1 MNEFVIPEI
10 VALSGG
16 LAARHYPLD
25 RARVLQ
31 NSFSQL
37 LSRHLGGLQSGARF
51 ETGALLVTGPSGAG
65 KSKEIGDLL
74 GRFNAS
80 DTRLPSGEKASF
92 ARCVLSSK
100 GGWKDL
106 GKHTL
111 RALGY
116 PIHDKARRT
125 QTEIWNLVVDQAKRK
140 GCIGIHYDEAQHI
153 MRGRGEGELL
163 AILDAFKALMKSH
176 DWPLMLI
183 LSGVP
188 ELADYV
194 RQEPQLFRLTTRVR
208 FEDIDL
214 TERED
219 GSLGDYLTLNTI
231 LGSYGDK
238 ESIEVPDEL
247 RDIEFLHRLATA
259 AAFRWGLVFEIVLA
273 ALQVAI
279 DRGARELTRQDFDK
293 AWANKTGTAEIASPF
308 SSPNYRSIY
317 RRDRPFEEAYL
328 D

>member
-16 LAARHYPLD
+16 LAARHYPLG
-25 RARVLQ
+25 RARILQ

-37 LSRHLGGLQSGARF
+37 LSRHIGGLQSGARF

-92 ARCVLSSK
+92 ACCVLSSK

-140 GCIGIHYDEAQHI
+140 GCIGIHYDEAQHGI
-153 MRGRGEGELL
+153 AETQRVIDFAAHHGVAATYEMITPEQIGEACEKVVNKQ
-163 AILDAFKALMKSH
+163 ARYR
-176 DWPLMLI
+176 
-183 LSGVP
+183 
-188 ELADYV
+188 YV
-194 RQEPQLFRLTTRVR
+194 
-208 FEDIDL
+208 IDM
-214 TERED
+214 TQ
-219 GSLGDYLTLNTI
+219 
-231 LGSYGDK
+231 
-238 ESIEVPDEL
+238 
-247 RDIEFLHRLATA
+247 A
-259 AAFRWGLVFEIVLA
+259 
-273 ALQVAI
+273 
-279 DRGARELTRQDFDK
+279 
-293 AWANKTGTAEIASPF
+293 
-308 SSPNYRSIY
+308 
-317 RRDRPFEEAYL
+317 
-328 D
+328 

>member
-1 MNEFVIPEI
+1 MNEFIIPEV
-10 VALSGG
+10 VALSGD

-31 NSFSQL
+31 HSFSQL
-37 LSRHLGGLQSGARF
+37 LSRHLGGLQSRTRF
-51 ETGALLVTGPSGAG
+51 ETGALLVTGQSGAG

-92 ARCVLSSK
+92 ACCVLSSK

-116 PIHDKARRT
+116 PIDDKARRT

-153 MRGRGEGELL
+153 MRGRGQGELL
-163 AILDAFKALMKSH
+163 VILDAFKALMKSH

-188 ELADYV
+188 ELADYI

-208 FEDIDL
+208 FENIDL
-214 TERED
+214 AERDD

-231 LGSYGDK
+231 LGSYADK
-238 ESIEVPDEL
+238 VAIDVPDEL
-247 RDIEFLHRLATA
+247 RELEFLHRLATA

-279 DRGARELTRQDFDK
+279 GRGARELTRQDFDR
-293 AWANKTGTAEIASPF
+293 AWADKTGAVEISSPF
-308 SSPNYRSIY
+308 SNPNYKSVY